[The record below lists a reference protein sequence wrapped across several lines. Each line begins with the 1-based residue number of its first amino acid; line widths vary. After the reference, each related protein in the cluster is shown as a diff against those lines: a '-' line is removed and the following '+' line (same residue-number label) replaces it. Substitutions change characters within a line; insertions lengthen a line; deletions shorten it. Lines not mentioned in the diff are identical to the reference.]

1 VRECA
6 KDADILVFVLPHQF
20 MEGIC
25 KQLAGHVKP
34 TAIGVTLIKVTSA
47 VLYRINANS
56 ETEHLAK
63 TVPSSLY
70 VCLICFSLISF
81 IIVFV

>member
-1 VRECA
+1 MKESA

-20 MEGIC
+20 MDAIC

-47 VLYRINANS
+47 LLDQIIIIGTAHP
-56 ETEHLAK
+56 ELFHLG
-63 TVPSSLY
+63 
-70 VCLICFSLISF
+70 F
-81 IIVFV
+81 IFVF